1 VDQNL
6 QSFLFFLKRVN
17 RENARKKDRGVFFAL
32 VRCALRNWRVDFCP
46 LRVSNVVVFSSSFP
60 PLLGVDV
67 TPFSLFRVFL
77 TLLCASRNSPLIM
90 LLSLSLNLMIIIIT
104 RLNVLCCC
112 CCFYYVV
119 VVYYV

>member
-1 VDQNL
+1 MDQNL
-6 QSFLFFLKRVN
+6 QSFLFFLKRVKG
-17 RENARKKDRGVFFAL
+17 ENARKKDRGVFFAL

-46 LRVSNVVVFSSSFP
+46 LNVSNVVVFSSSFP

-67 TPFSLFRVFL
+67 TPFLDLGFFGPCFALRETHRL
-77 TLLCASRNSPLIM
+77 M